1 MIAGSRLAG
10 KLAVVTGAH
19 QGIGAAIVEMFVSE
33 GATVIACDVQADE
46 AGSEQVLPRVIDVS
60 SADDWRRLSLETR
73 AQFGRVDV
81 LVNNAGIVGSYD
93 NVEHIGLDIW
103 DRVIAVNLTGSFL
116 GARFTIPLMRSAG
129 GGSIVNVSSMWGII
143 GADGVAAYQASK
155 GGVRTLTKNLAVSY
169 GPEAIRANS
178 IHPGVVDTPLVRAQ
192 SVELTEALIAE
203 TPLRRI
209 ATAREIAYVAL
220 FLASEESAFLTGSEL
235 VVDGG
240 YSIR

>member
-103 DRVIAVNLTGSFL
+103 DRVFAVNLTGSFL